1 MATLD
6 YPTLSEV
13 EQSLE
18 SKLVEM
24 MKTGE
29 LPDVITFAGNGE
41 PTLHP
46 EFPSIIDSTITLRD
60 KYCPSAKIA
69 VLSNSTL
76 IHDTH
81 IFASLLK
88 VDQNI
93 LKLDSVFPET
103 IEILNQPLYKIEISS
118 LIENLKRFSGSCTI
132 QTLFVKGSFK
142 GKAIDNTT
150 DAEVDAWLKAI
161 QEIKPKDVMIY
172 TIARETPTDTLHK
185 IPLST
190 LQGIARKVERLGI
203 KTQVSG

>member
-1 MATLD
+1 M
-6 YPTLSEV
+6 
-13 EQSLE
+13 
-18 SKLVEM
+18 
-24 MKTGE
+24 
-29 LPDVITFAGNGE
+29 
-41 PTLHP
+41 
-46 EFPSIIDSTITLRD
+46 
-60 KYCPSAKIA
+60 
-69 VLSNSTL
+69 
-76 IHDTH
+76 
-81 IFASLLK
+81 LK

-142 GKAIDNTT
+142 CKAIDNTT